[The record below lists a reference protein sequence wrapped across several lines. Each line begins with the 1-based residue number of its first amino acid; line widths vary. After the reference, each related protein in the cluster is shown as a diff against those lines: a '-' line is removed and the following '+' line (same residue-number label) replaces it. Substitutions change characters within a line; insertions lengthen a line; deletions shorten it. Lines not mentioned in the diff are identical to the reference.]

1 MIKQYNITDYIKDD
15 PELQKA
21 VIEEFLNDIA
31 RLEEENKR
39 LNHLLDTKCQSEWER
54 ENERLREYISELEDD
69 NDHFQGLYQNE
80 HCDNLKYRKA
90 LEEIRVICKQG
101 CNNCK
106 HNKDDITCSYGDC
119 GEGKIIL
126 IEEVINEVLKEE

>member
-1 MIKQYNITDYIKDD
+1 MSNDYRLNLLSE
-15 PELQKA
+15 ELDKYKA
-21 VIEEFLNDIA
+21 VVLKLTE
-31 RLEEENKR
+31 
-39 LNHLLDTKCQSEWER
+39 
-54 ENERLREYISELEDD
+54 ENERLKATHLQLQSSELKQHLEKV
-69 NDHFQGLYQNE
+69 NCERGNYELH
-80 HCDNLKYRKA
+80 KA

-126 IEEVINEVLKEE
+126 IEEVINEVLKDGNEL